1 MPKIFTYRGKTV
13 EELQQLSL
21 EQLAQ
26 LFPARQRR
34 TLKRGLTEVE
44 KKLLEKVKKNKAKEK
59 PVRTKVRDMLVLPE
73 MVGAKLAVY
82 NGKEYVQINIIPEM
96 IAMNLGEF
104 VLTRKRVQHGQPG
117 FGATR
122 GSKYVPLK

>member
-1 MPKIFTYRGKTV
+1 MAKVFVYRGKTID
-13 EELQQLSL
+13 ELSQLSL
-21 EQLAQ
+21 DQLAD

-34 TLKRGLTEVE
+34 TLKRGLAEVD
-44 KKLLEKVKKNKAKEK
+44 KKLLAKIKKNKPNDKIT
-59 PVRTKVRDMLVLPE
+59 RTKVRDMIILPE

-82 NGKEYVQINIIPEM
+82 DGKEYKPVVVMPEM
-96 IAMNLGEF
+96 LGKMLGEF
-104 VLTRKRVQHGQPG
+104 VLTRKRVQHGSPG